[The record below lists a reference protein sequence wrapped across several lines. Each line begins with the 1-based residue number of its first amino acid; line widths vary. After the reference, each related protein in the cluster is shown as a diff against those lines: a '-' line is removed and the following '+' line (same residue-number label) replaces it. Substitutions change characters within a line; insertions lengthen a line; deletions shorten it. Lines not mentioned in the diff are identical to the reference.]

1 MPATKLRSENF
12 AALARQAIVTATPL
26 SLLFDPASRQPAT
39 AFKTVEQRVERG
51 DVKTNSPA
59 RALLDQ
65 FADFVAVAWT
75 GFDERKN
82 EEFGA
87 TFLPF
92 YL

>member
-1 MPATKLRSENF
+1 VRTLRPWACQTIITA
-12 AALARQAIVTATPL
+12 AALSA
-26 SLLFDPASRQPAT
+26 LFDPASTQPAT

-51 DVKTNSPA
+51 DVKANSAA
-59 RALLDQ
+59 RALLDK
-65 FADFVAVAWT
+65 FADFVAVART

-87 TFLPF
+87 TLFPF